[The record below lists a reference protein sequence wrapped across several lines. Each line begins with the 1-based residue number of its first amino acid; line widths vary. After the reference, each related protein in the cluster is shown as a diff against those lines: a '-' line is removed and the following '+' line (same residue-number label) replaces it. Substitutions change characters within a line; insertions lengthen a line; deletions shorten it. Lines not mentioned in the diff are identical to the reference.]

1 VEIKEVNEVPLNESY
16 PSGIIVMLFEKY
28 ERYFRA
34 LNFKDQARLY
44 GKHVIAAGPGGVA
57 YHRNNLFNRFVFNLG
72 MRSFY
77 KKAGM
82 TSVRIMNLE
91 ELHISRQY
99 SMVKVHWGAKFQT
112 TGRRLIEFDISYLV
126 RKTAFQPEIIL
137 FISHEDE
144 QELFKKYGLMM

>member
-1 VEIKEVNEVPLNESY
+1 MPLNESR
-16 PSGIIVMLFEKY
+16 PSGIIIKLFEKY

-34 LNFKDQARLY
+34 LNFREQAKLY

-57 YHRNNLFNRFVFNLG
+57 YHRNNFLNRFVFDLG

-82 TSVRIMNLE
+82 TSVRVIQLE
-91 ELHISRQY
+91 EFHVSREY
-99 SMVKVHWGAKFQT
+99 SMLKVHWGEKFVK
-112 TGRRLIEFDISYLV
+112 TGDRVIEFDISYLV
-126 RKTAFQPEIIL
+126 RKTAFHPEIIL

-144 QELFKKYGLMM
+144 QQLFKKYGIMV